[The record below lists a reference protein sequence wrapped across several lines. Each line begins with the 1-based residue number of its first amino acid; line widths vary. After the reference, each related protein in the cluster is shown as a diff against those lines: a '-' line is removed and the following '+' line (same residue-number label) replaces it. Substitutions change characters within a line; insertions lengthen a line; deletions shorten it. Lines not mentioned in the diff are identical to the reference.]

1 MPATLEASRDPS
13 ALPASVAAEL
23 AERRARLPVDAGRRV
38 LDLGA
43 PGALDLVDGAAETD
57 GYAGPG
63 YDVVVS
69 VAALPAVPDL
79 RRAVTGIERLL
90 APGGE
95 LWFVEPVQH
104 PGMLATVVATVWSVH
119 PALAGRHLE
128 RDLPLV
134 VRSVGLTITD
144 LERFTMPTLL
154 WPLRRFVAGRAR
166 RIPEIRR

>member
-1 MPATLEASRDPS
+1 MPASLAVSRGPS
-13 ALPASVAAEL
+13 ALPAPVAAEL
-23 AERRARLPVDAGRRV
+23 AARRARLPLDAGRRV
-38 LDLGA
+38 LDLDA
-43 PGALDLVDGAAETD
+43 PGALDLLEAAAGTD
-57 GYAGPG
+57 AYAEPG

-69 VAALPAVPDL
+69 VAALPAAADL
-79 RRAVTGIERLL
+79 RRAVVGIERLL

-104 PGMLATVVATVWSVH
+104 PGMVATVVATVWSVH
-119 PALAGRHLE
+119 PALAGWHLE

-166 RIPEIRR
+166 RIPETRP